1 MPRLSLRSILAS
13 LALAL
18 SPVALAAQQAPDPI
32 AQTGFIKEFGTMWTF
47 DAPPLTYWKAAY
59 DFVPAQGWLDHVRL
73 AAVRIPGCSAS
84 IVSDRGLVMT
94 NHHCARACITA
105 ASPKDVDYQAVGFV
119 APRDEEE
126 PSCAGMNADQLQSME
141 DVTAA
146 IRQAVTGRATT
157 ERVAQRDAAI
167 ERIQDECA
175 RQTGLICQVV
185 TFYQGGMYSLYRYQ
199 RYTDLRLVMAP
210 EEAISFFGGD
220 PDNFTYPRYDL
231 DVTFLRI
238 YHNGKPLAAEHYLR
252 WNAAGAA
259 EGEVVFV
266 VGNPGSTGRMLTLAQ
281 MEYLR
286 DVQYPSQLAL
296 LRGNVEAYRALSQSG
311 DEARR
316 RHENA
321 IFSAENAIKAITG
334 YRNGLLDG
342 ATMARKK
349 RFEDEFK
356 ARVSADPKL
365 RTQYG
370 GSWAAVAR
378 AQQELGTFATER
390 QFQSFAGS
398 QLFGM
403 AGNLALLP
411 GEQVLPEGQRLAPF
425 QGPGLDR
432 IKGQLGRDIKF
443 DLDAEEAMLA
453 AQFRLAKATLPA
465 GDSFLVAAMGNKT
478 PAEAAKALVR
488 GTRLVTAEA
497 RKALI
502 EGGASAVSAS
512 DDPMMVLARAVGPLV
527 VRHGMRAQALNTTLS
542 ANAELL
548 GQAIF
553 AAYGRSLP
561 PDATFTLRISDGVV
575 KGFPMNG
582 TIAPYRTSFYGLFAR
597 NAEFDDQPPF
607 HLPTRWK
614 TAQGRLDLATPFNFV
629 STADII
635 GGNSGSP
642 LVNRK
647 GEVVGVAFDGNIEM
661 LPNRFIFTDEVS
673 RTVSVHTAAITEAL
687 KKVYRAGR
695 IATELERA
703 AIR

>member
-390 QFQSFAGS
+390 QYHSFTGS

-403 AGNLALLP
+403 AGNLVLLP
-411 GEQVLPEGQRLAPF
+411 GQQVLPEGQRLAPF

-502 EGGASAVSAS
+502 EGGASAISAS
-512 DDPMMVLARAVGPLV
+512 DDPMMVLA
-527 VRHGMRAQALNTTLS
+527 
-542 ANAELL
+542 
-548 GQAIF
+548 
-553 AAYGRSLP
+553 
-561 PDATFTLRISDGVV
+561 
-575 KGFPMNG
+575 
-582 TIAPYRTSFYGLFAR
+582 
-597 NAEFDDQPPF
+597 
-607 HLPTRWK
+607 
-614 TAQGRLDLATPFNFV
+614 
-629 STADII
+629 
-635 GGNSGSP
+635 
-642 LVNRK
+642 
-647 GEVVGVAFDGNIEM
+647 
-661 LPNRFIFTDEVS
+661 
-673 RTVSVHTAAITEAL
+673 
-687 KKVYRAGR
+687 
-695 IATELERA
+695 
-703 AIR
+703 